1 MASLQKITPYFWF
14 DNNAED
20 AANFY
25 VSLFDDSRIVGISRY
40 GEGAPMPEGTA
51 LVVSFDLHGQRFAA
65 LNAGPTFK
73 LSEAISLFVAC
84 DTQEEIDRLWGKL
97 SDGGTQQPCGWVKD
111 RFGLSWQIN
120 WSGVPDVMSAGTPEQ
135 QARLMGATM
144 QMSKIDIA
152 ALKAAAAG

>member
-1 MASLQKITPYFWF
+1 MATLQKITPYFWF
-14 DNNAED
+14 DNNAEE

-25 VSLFDDSRIVGISRY
+25 VSLFDNSQIAGISRY
-40 GEGAPMPEGTA
+40 GKGAPMPEGTA

-84 DTQEEIDRLWGKL
+84 DTQEEVDRLWDKL
-97 SDGGTQQPCGWVKD
+97 SEGGQQQPCGWVKD

-120 WSGVPDVMSAGTPEQ
+120 WSGLSDVMTTGTPEQ
-135 QARLMGATM
+135 QGRMMGAIM
-144 QMSKIDIA
+144 QMSKVDIA